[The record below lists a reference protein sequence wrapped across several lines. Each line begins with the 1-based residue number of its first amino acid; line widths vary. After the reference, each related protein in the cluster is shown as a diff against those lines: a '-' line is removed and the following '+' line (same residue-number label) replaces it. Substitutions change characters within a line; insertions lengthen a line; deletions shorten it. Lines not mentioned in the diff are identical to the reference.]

1 MAFQKGQLV
10 QHFVIDSKIAEG
22 AMGVVWKAWDKAR
35 NEYVAIKSIADDL
48 LDDVD
53 FQARFFR
60 EIRMQAKL
68 DHPNIVPVLEIFG
81 YQNQFCMAM
90 KLIEGESLNDRLQR
104 SDGHRLKF
112 KEILPIARD
121 ILAALDY
128 AHRNRTIHRDVKPSN
143 ILIDRSGR
151 ALLTDFGIAIV
162 VGEHRRTRM
171 GVPIGTPHY
180 MSPEQIVDSMHID
193 HRSDVY
199 SFGCVL
205 YEMVTGR
212 PPFADRSMNTTAD
225 SDFRIRNSH
234 TKEVPISPR
243 ELVPNL
249 DPDLDRVISWAMKK
263 SPDERIA
270 GCAQFSELLSNPV
283 HKNSIRIPIGLEF
296 WEVMLRLIVIIGAA
310 VGITSAG
317 MYVVNTLRG

>member
-1 MAFQKGQLV
+1 MAFQKGQVV

-35 NEYVAIKSIADDL
+35 NEFVAIKSIADDL
-48 LDDVD
+48 VEDVN

-90 KLIEGESLNDRLQR
+90 KLIEGESLSDLLQR
-104 SDGHRLKF
+104 SDGHRLKL
-112 KEILPIARD
+112 KEILPIAKD

-128 AHRNRTIHRDVKPSN
+128 AHQNRTIHRDVKPSN

-162 VGEHRRTRM
+162 VGENRRTRA

-180 MSPEQIVDSMHID
+180 MSPEQIVSPQNID

-205 YEMVTGR
+205 YEMATGR
-212 PPFADRSMNTTAD
+212 PPFANHRAGVDTA
-225 SDFRIRNSH
+225 SDFRIRDAH
-234 TKEVPISPR
+234 TLEPPIPPR
-243 ELVPNL
+243 DLVHNL
-249 DPDLDRVISWAMKK
+249 SLDFDQVVMWALKKNPDD
-263 SPDERIA
+263 RIA
-270 GCAQFSELLSNPV
+270 GCARFSNLLSKP
-283 HKNSIRIPIGLEF
+283 KQTNSARFKVGFEI
-296 WEVMLRLIVIIGAA
+296 WEVVLRLIVLIGT
-310 VGITSAG
+310 VIGIASAG
-317 MYVVNTLRG
+317 MYVVHAFKS